1 MNIHIIYLS
10 SQGFENIEETISMF
24 SKDKGPL
31 NFKLLEV
38 IHSSD
43 YYQFYRDLA
52 KISKNDLKEL
62 SKQIRDSHNIH
73 PDDLVVIVSP
83 KSLETP
89 TEKFNSSKDWYSYYY
104 ERAIVVR
111 TGGWDKV
118 TEGKPYLG
126 ISHQIIENIFQF
138 LGNIDLNSKKLEK
151 SVHLET
157 EVCINDFCANPNET
171 KGKIRSGYICQ
182 SCIESSLKYIS
193 NDYVIQIKNILSRIS
208 NRVRENYV
216 FDFSEDQLKIEVIE
230 KFIPIK
236 KDKEKPNPKKEVKEK
251 HTTKKEEIEKY
262 KIKIGGQIIEF
273 GHKGKIS
280 HIVYLFYLINP
291 NLGIGSEDLSKQGI
305 VREKFKLL
313 YKKIYEEIYDDEVD
327 RYIKNITSVHS
338 RISTRLKNQLK
349 IESLAHKYGFNST
362 KVAQDVYVYNID
374 VSQEHLILPPELNS
388 FKINS

>member
-1 MNIHIIYLS
+1 MS
-10 SQGFENIEETISMF
+10 SQGFENIEDTISMF

-52 KISKNDLKEL
+52 KITKNDLKEL

-104 ERAIVVR
+104 ERAIVVK

-138 LGNIDLNSKKLEK
+138 LGNIDLYSKKLEK

-182 SCIESSLKYIS
+182 SCIESALKHIS

-216 FDFSEDQLKIEVIE
+216 FDFSDEQLKIEVTQ
-230 KFIPIK
+230 
-236 KDKEKPNPKKEVKEK
+236 D
-251 HTTKKEEIEKY
+251 Y
-262 KIKIGGQIIEF
+262 DIKIGGQIIDF
-273 GHKGKIS
+273 GHKGKVS
-280 HIVYLFYLINP
+280 HIVYLFYLINQ
-291 NLGIGSEDLSKQGI
+291 GIGIGRKDLSKDQK
-305 VREKFKLL
+305 VREKFKSL
-313 YKKIYEEIYDDEVD
+313 YNHIYVKIFDDEID
-327 RYIKNITSVHS
+327 RYINTITSVHS

-349 IESLAHKYGFNST
+349 IESLAHRYGFNST
-362 KVAQDVYVYNID
+362 KTDQDVSIYNID

>member
-1 MNIHIIYLS
+1 MDIHIIYLS
-10 SQGFENIEETISMF
+10 TQGYENIEETISMF

-38 IHSSD
+38 DHSSN
-43 YYQFYRDLA
+43 YYQSYKEIVR
-52 KISKNDLKEL
+52 ISTNDLQNL
-62 SKQIRDSHNIH
+62 SKHIRDSHNIH
-73 PDDLVVIVSP
+73 SDDLVVIVSP

-89 TEKFNSSKDWYSYYY
+89 TEKFTTSKDWYSYYY
-104 ERAIVVR
+104 QRAIVVK
-111 TGGWDKV
+111 TSGWEKI

-138 LGNIDLNSKKLEK
+138 LGNIDLYSKKIEK
-151 SVHLET
+151 SIHLET
-157 EVCINDFCANPNET
+157 EVCINDFCANINET

-230 KFIPIK
+230 KYVPIK
-236 KDKEKPNPKKEVKEK
+236 EDKEKPNPKKEV
-251 HTTKKEEIEKY
+251 IEKY
-262 KIKIGGQIIEF
+262 KIKIGGEIIEF

-291 NLGIGSEDLSKQGI
+291 DLGIGSEDLSKQGI
-305 VREKFKLL
+305 VREKFKSL

-362 KVAQDVYVYNID
+362 KIAQDVYVYNID
-374 VSQEHLILPPELNS
+374 VTQDHLILPPELNT
-388 FKINS
+388 FKISI

>member
-1 MNIHIIYLS
+1 LS
-10 SQGFENIEETISMF
+10 TQGYENIEETISMF

-38 IHSSD
+38 DHSSN
-43 YYQFYRDLA
+43 YYQSYKEIVR
-52 KISKNDLKEL
+52 ISTNDLQNL
-62 SKQIRDSHNIH
+62 SKHIRDSHNIH
-73 PDDLVVIVSP
+73 SDDLVVIVSP

-89 TEKFNSSKDWYSYYY
+89 TEKFTTSKDWYSYYY
-104 ERAIVVR
+104 QRAIVVK
-111 TGGWDKV
+111 TSGWEKI

-138 LGNIDLNSKKLEK
+138 LGNIDLYSKKIEK
-151 SVHLET
+151 SIHLET
-157 EVCINDFCANPNET
+157 EVCINDFCDNINET

-230 KFIPIK
+230 KYVPIK
-236 KDKEKPNPKKEVKEK
+236 EDKEKPNPKKEV
-251 HTTKKEEIEKY
+251 IEKY
-262 KIKIGGQIIEF
+262 KIKIGGEIIEF

-291 NLGIGSEDLSKQGI
+291 DLGIGSEDLSKQGI
-305 VREKFKLL
+305 VREKFKSL

-362 KVAQDVYVYNID
+362 KIAQDVYVYNID
-374 VSQEHLILPPELNS
+374 VTQDHLILPPELNT
-388 FKINS
+388 FKISI

>member
-1 MNIHIIYLS
+1 LDIHIIYLS
-10 SQGFENIEETISMF
+10 SQGYENIEETISMF

-38 IHSSD
+38 DHSSK
-43 YYQFYRDLA
+43 YYQSYKEIVR
-52 KISKNDLKEL
+52 ISKNDLQNL
-62 SKQIRDSHNIH
+62 SEQIRKSHNIH
-73 PDDLVVIVSP
+73 TDDLVVIVSP

-89 TEKFNSSKDWYSYYY
+89 TQKFNSSKDWYSFYYQ
-104 ERAIVVR
+104 RTIVVK
-111 TGGWDKV
+111 TGGWEKI

-126 ISHQIIENIFQF
+126 ISHQIIENTFQF
-138 LGNIDLNSKKLEK
+138 LGNIDLYSKKLEK
-151 SVHLET
+151 SIHLET
-157 EVCINDFCANPNET
+157 EVCINDFCVNINET

-230 KFIPIK
+230 KYVPIK
-236 KDKEKPNPKKEVKEK
+236 EDKEKPNPKKEV
-251 HTTKKEEIEKY
+251 IEKY
-262 KIKIGGQIIEF
+262 KIKIGGEIIEF

-291 NLGIGSEDLSKQGI
+291 DLGIGSEDLSKQGI
-305 VREKFKLL
+305 VREKFKSL

-374 VSQEHLILPPELNS
+374 VSQEHLILPPELNT
-388 FKINS
+388 FKINI

>member
-1 MNIHIIYLS
+1 LS
-10 SQGFENIEETISMF
+10 TQGYENIEETISMF

-38 IHSSD
+38 DHSSN
-43 YYQFYRDLA
+43 YYQSYKEIVR
-52 KISKNDLKEL
+52 ISTNDLQNL

-73 PDDLVVIVSP
+73 SDDLVVIVSP

-89 TEKFNSSKDWYSYYY
+89 TEKFTTSKDWYSYYY
-104 ERAIVVR
+104 ERTIVVK
-111 TGGWDKV
+111 TGGWEKI

-138 LGNIDLNSKKLEK
+138 LGNIDLYSKKIEK
-151 SVHLET
+151 SIHLET
-157 EVCINDFCANPNET
+157 EVCINDFCANINET

-230 KFIPIK
+230 KYVPIK
-236 KDKEKPNPKKEVKEK
+236 EDKEKPNPKKEV
-251 HTTKKEEIEKY
+251 IEKY
-262 KIKIGGQIIEF
+262 KIKIGGEIIEF

-291 NLGIGSEDLSKQGI
+291 DLGIGSEDLSKQGI
-305 VREKFKLL
+305 VREKFKSL

-362 KVAQDVYVYNID
+362 KIAQDVYVYNID
-374 VSQEHLILPPELNS
+374 VTQDHLILPPELNT
-388 FKINS
+388 FKISI

>member
-1 MNIHIIYLS
+1 MS
-10 SQGFENIEETISMF
+10 TQGYENIEETISMF

-38 IHSSD
+38 DHSSN
-43 YYQFYRDLA
+43 YYQSYKEIVR
-52 KISKNDLKEL
+52 ISTNDLQNL

-73 PDDLVVIVSP
+73 SDDLVVIVSP

-89 TEKFNSSKDWYSYYY
+89 TEKFTTSKDWYSYYY
-104 ERAIVVR
+104 ERTIVVK
-111 TGGWDKV
+111 TGGWEKI

-138 LGNIDLNSKKLEK
+138 LGNIDLYSKKIEK
-151 SVHLET
+151 SIHLET
-157 EVCINDFCANPNET
+157 EVCINDFCANINET

-230 KFIPIK
+230 KYVPIK
-236 KDKEKPNPKKEVKEK
+236 EDKEKPNPKKEV
-251 HTTKKEEIEKY
+251 IEKY
-262 KIKIGGQIIEF
+262 KIKIGGEIIEF

-291 NLGIGSEDLSKQGI
+291 DLGIGSEDLSKQGI
-305 VREKFKLL
+305 VREKFKSL

-362 KVAQDVYVYNID
+362 KIAQDVYVYNID
-374 VSQEHLILPPELNS
+374 VTQDHLILPPELNT
-388 FKINS
+388 FKISI

>member
-1 MNIHIIYLS
+1 MDIHIIYLS
-10 SQGFENIEETISMF
+10 TQGYENIEETISMF

-38 IHSSD
+38 DHSSN
-43 YYQFYRDLA
+43 YYQSYKEIVR
-52 KISKNDLKEL
+52 ISTNDLQNL

-73 PDDLVVIVSP
+73 SDDLVVIVSP

-89 TEKFNSSKDWYSYYY
+89 TEKFTTSKDWYSYYY
-104 ERAIVVR
+104 ERTIVVK
-111 TGGWDKV
+111 TGGWEKI

-138 LGNIDLNSKKLEK
+138 LGNIDLYSKKIEK
-151 SVHLET
+151 SIHLET
-157 EVCINDFCANPNET
+157 EVCINDFCANINET

-230 KFIPIK
+230 KYVPIK
-236 KDKEKPNPKKEVKEK
+236 EDKEKPNPKKEV
-251 HTTKKEEIEKY
+251 IEKY
-262 KIKIGGQIIEF
+262 KIKIGGEIIEF

-291 NLGIGSEDLSKQGI
+291 DLGIGSEDLSKQGI
-305 VREKFKLL
+305 VREKFKSL

-362 KVAQDVYVYNID
+362 KIAQDVYVYNID
-374 VSQEHLILPPELNS
+374 VTQDHLILPPELNT
-388 FKINS
+388 FKISI

>member
-10 SQGFENIEETISMF
+10 SQGFENIEDTISMF

-89 TEKFNSSKDWYSYYY
+89 TEKFNSPKDWYSYYY
-104 ERAIVVR
+104 ERAIVVK

-138 LGNIDLNSKKLEK
+138 LGNIDLYSKKLEK

-182 SCIESSLKYIS
+182 SCIESSLKHIS

-216 FDFSEDQLKIEVIE
+216 FDFSEDQLKIEVID
-230 KFIPIK
+230 KYIPIK

-251 HTTKKEEIEKY
+251 HTSKKEVIEKY

-273 GHKGKIS
+273 GKKGKLY
-280 HIVYLFYLINP
+280 HVAYLFYLINP
-291 NLGIGSEDLSKQGI
+291 DVGIGSDDLSKQGI
-305 VREKFKLL
+305 IREKFKSL
-313 YKKIYEEIYDDEVD
+313 YNHIYIKIYDYEIES
-327 RYIKNITSVHS
+327 YIKNITSIHS
-338 RISTRLKNQLK
+338 RISTKLKNQLS
-349 IESLAHKYGFNST
+349 IESLAHKYGFISD
-362 KVAQDVYVYNID
+362 KIAQDVSVYYIK

>member
-1 MNIHIIYLS
+1 LS
-10 SQGFENIEETISMF
+10 SQGFENIEDTISMF

-31 NFKLLEV
+31 NFKLLELN
-38 IHSSD
+38 HSSD

-52 KISKNDLKEL
+52 KISKNDLKNL
-62 SKQIRDSHNIH
+62 SDKIRKSHNIH

-89 TEKFNSSKDWYSYYY
+89 TEKFNTPKDWYSYYY
-104 ERAIVVR
+104 ERTIVVK
-111 TGGWDKV
+111 TGGWEKI

-138 LGNIDLNSKKLEK
+138 LGNIDLYSKKLEK

-157 EVCINDFCANPNET
+157 EVCINDFCANINET

-230 KFIPIK
+230 KYKPK
-236 KDKEKPNPKKEVKEK
+236 NEVKEKYNPKKEV
-251 HTTKKEEIEKY
+251 IEKY

-273 GHKGKIS
+273 GKKGKLY
-280 HIVYLFYLINP
+280 HVAYLFYLINP
-291 NLGIGSEDLSKQGI
+291 DLGIGSNDLSKQGI
-305 VREKFKLL
+305 VREKFKSL
-313 YKKIYEEIYDDEVD
+313 YVLIYKNIYDYEIES
-327 RYIKNITSVHS
+327 YIKNITSIHS
-338 RISTRLKNQLK
+338 RISTKLKNQLS
-349 IESLAHKYGFNST
+349 IESLAHKYGFKS
-362 KVAQDVYVYNID
+362 KKISQDVSVYNID
-374 VSQEHLILPPELNS
+374 LSKEHLILPPELNT
-388 FKINS
+388 FKISI

>member
-1 MNIHIIYLS
+1 LDIHIIYLS
-10 SQGFENIEETISMF
+10 TQGYENIEETISMF

-38 IHSSD
+38 DHSSN
-43 YYQFYRDLA
+43 YYQSYKEIVR
-52 KISKNDLKEL
+52 ISTNDLQNL

-73 PDDLVVIVSP
+73 SDDLVVIVSP

-89 TEKFNSSKDWYSYYY
+89 TEKFTTSKDWYSYYY
-104 ERAIVVR
+104 ERTIVVK
-111 TGGWDKV
+111 TGGWEKI

-138 LGNIDLNSKKLEK
+138 LGNIDLYSKKIEK
-151 SVHLET
+151 SIHLET
-157 EVCINDFCANPNET
+157 EVCINDFCANINET

-230 KFIPIK
+230 KYVPIK
-236 KDKEKPNPKKEVKEK
+236 EDKEKPNPKKEV
-251 HTTKKEEIEKY
+251 IEKY
-262 KIKIGGQIIEF
+262 KIKIGGEIIEF

-291 NLGIGSEDLSKQGI
+291 DLGIGSEDLSKQGI
-305 VREKFKLL
+305 VREKFKSL

-362 KVAQDVYVYNID
+362 KIAQDVYVYNID
-374 VSQEHLILPPELNS
+374 VTQDHLILPPELNT
-388 FKINS
+388 FKISI

>member
-1 MNIHIIYLS
+1 MDIHIIYLS
-10 SQGFENIEETISMF
+10 SQGYENIEETISMF

-38 IHSSD
+38 DHSSK
-43 YYQFYRDLA
+43 YYQSYKEIVR
-52 KISKNDLKEL
+52 ISKNDLQNL
-62 SKQIRDSHNIH
+62 SEQIRKSHNIH
-73 PDDLVVIVSP
+73 TDDLVVIVSP

-89 TEKFNSSKDWYSYYY
+89 TQKFNSSKDWYSFYYQ
-104 ERAIVVR
+104 RTIVVK
-111 TGGWDKV
+111 TGGWEKI

-126 ISHQIIENIFQF
+126 ISHQIIENTFQF
-138 LGNIDLNSKKLEK
+138 LGNIDLYSKKLEK
-151 SVHLET
+151 SIHLET
-157 EVCINDFCANPNET
+157 EVCINDFCVNINET

-230 KFIPIK
+230 KYVPIK
-236 KDKEKPNPKKEVKEK
+236 EDKEKPNPKKEV
-251 HTTKKEEIEKY
+251 IEKY
-262 KIKIGGQIIEF
+262 KIKIGGEIIEF

-291 NLGIGSEDLSKQGI
+291 DLGIGSEDLSKQGI
-305 VREKFKLL
+305 VREKFKSL

-374 VSQEHLILPPELNS
+374 VSQEHLILPPELNT
-388 FKINS
+388 FKINI

>member
-1 MNIHIIYLS
+1 LS
-10 SQGFENIEETISMF
+10 SQGFENIEDTISMF

-104 ERAIVVR
+104 ERAIVVK

-126 ISHQIIENIFQF
+126 ISHQIIENVFQF
-138 LGNIDLNSKKLEK
+138 LGNIDLYSKKLEK
-151 SVHLET
+151 SIHLET
-157 EVCINDFCANPNET
+157 EVCINDFCANINET

-182 SCIESSLKYIS
+182 SCIESALKHIS

-208 NRVRENYV
+208 NRIRENYV

-230 KFIPIK
+230 KYIPIK
-236 KDKEKPNPKKEVKEK
+236 KVKEKPKPKKEVLEK
-251 HTTKKEEIEKY
+251 HISKKEVIEKY
-262 KIKIGGQIIEF
+262 KIKIGGEIIEF
-273 GHKGKIS
+273 GHKGKFS

-291 NLGIGSEDLSKQGI
+291 DLGIGSEDLSKQGI
-305 VREKFKLL
+305 VREKFKSL

-362 KVAQDVYVYNID
+362 KIAQDVYVYNID
-374 VSQEHLILPPELNS
+374 VTQDHLILPPELNT
-388 FKINS
+388 FKISI